1 MPQEL
6 PAKIVIGGSAV
17 ALAVGLT
24 NFNINVRMLLLLSWV
39 RSIDWRLRPSAI
51 LGKNDDSFRA
61 DNDSKAA
68 VQEVKQGDEPPRIVW
83 HVILSFLVCECTW
96 ILAEAVVDC
105 WQKWD
110 LESRVQIVVSL
121 IGFLVSVRYCIGEA
135 WGLFVDYVKN

>member
-1 MPQEL
+1 MPQEW

-17 ALAVGLT
+17 ALAFGLI
-24 NFNINVRMLLLLSWV
+24 NFNINVRMLLLLSCV

-51 LGKNDDSFRA
+51 LSKNDDSFRA
-61 DNDSKAA
+61 NNDSKAA
-68 VQEVKQGDEPPRIVW
+68 VQESKQDGEPPRIVW
-83 HVILSFLVCECTW
+83 HIILSLLVCESTW
-96 ILAEAVVDC
+96 ILGEAVLDC

-135 WGLFVDYVKN
+135 WGLFVDYVKH